1 MTDKQKKQAIA
12 IVVALVL
19 LVAALFGLKFY
30 NKKTEEKQTA
40 ADEAARVYV
49 NQTTSDAITALSWE
63 YNGETSHLTKTDD
76 TWTCTEQPDL
86 TLDTDQVTTLLD
98 AVASLEATQQ
108 VENPED
114 DATYGLEAPT
124 NVITYTTSDGTTTL
138 TLGNEN
144 NITGGN
150 YLKNSDNDNIYLVD
164 TTLVTTF
171 DCDVSTLEKT
181 EESETSET
189 AETSSSVSGTSETAE
204 DSSVVNETSET
215 PETSSVVNETSET
228 PETSSSVTET
238 SETVEDSSIVNESSA
253 TTTN

>member
-12 IVVALVL
+12 VVVALVL

-40 ADEAARVYV
+40 ADEAARVYAS
-49 NQTTSDAITALSWE
+49 QTTSDAITALSWE
-63 YNGETSHLTKTDD
+63 YNGETIHLTKTDD
-76 TWTCTEQPDL
+76 TWTCTEQPDRI
-86 TLDTDQVTTLLD
+86 LDTDQVTTLLD

-114 DATYGLEAPT
+114 DATYGLDAPT

-164 TTLVTTF
+164 TSLVTTF

-189 AETSSSVSGTSETAE
+189 AETSETPEISSSVTETSETAE
-204 DSSVVNETSET
+204 DSSVVNE
-215 PETSSVVNETSET
+215 
-228 PETSSSVTET
+228 
-238 SETVEDSSIVNESSA
+238 SSA
-253 TTTN
+253 TITN

>member
-12 IVVALVL
+12 VVVALVL

-63 YNGETSHLTKTDD
+63 YNGETIHLTKTDD

-114 DATYGLEAPT
+114 DATYGLDAPT

-171 DCDVSTLEKT
+171 DCDASTLEKT
-181 EESETSET
+181 EESKTSESSESSEVDENSST
-189 AETSSSVSGTSETAE
+189 VSESSEATESSSSV
-204 DSSVVNETSET
+204 NEAGKTVE
-215 PETSSVVNETSET
+215 N
-228 PETSSSVTET
+228 SSSANEAT
-238 SETVEDSSIVNESSA
+238 DSN
-253 TTTN
+253 TTN

>member
-30 NKKTEEKQTA
+30 NKKNEEKQTA
-40 ADEAARVYV
+40 ADEAARVYAS
-49 NQTTSDAITALSWE
+49 QTTSDAITALSWE
-63 YNGETSHLTKTDD
+63 YNGETIHLTKTDD
-76 TWTCTEQPDL
+76 TWTCTEQPDR
-86 TLDTDQVTTLLD
+86 TLDTDQVTILLD

-114 DATYGLEAPT
+114 DAIYGLDTPT

-164 TTLVTTF
+164 TTFVTTF

-181 EESETSET
+181 EESETSELSENSEVDENSST
-189 AETSSSVSGTSETAE
+189 VSESSESTESSSSV
-204 DSSVVNETSET
+204 NEAGKTVE
-215 PETSSVVNETSET
+215 N
-228 PETSSSVTET
+228 SSSANEAT
-238 SETVEDSSIVNESSA
+238 DSN
-253 TTTN
+253 TTN

>member
-40 ADEAARVYV
+40 ADEAARVYAS
-49 NQTTSDAITALSWE
+49 QTTSDAITALSWE
-63 YNGETSHLTKTDD
+63 YNGETIHLTKTDD
-76 TWTCTEQPDL
+76 TWTCTEQPDR

-114 DATYGLEAPT
+114 DAIYGLDTPT

-164 TTLVTTF
+164 TSLVTTF

-181 EESETSET
+181 EESKTSELSENSEVDENSST
-189 AETSSSVSGTSETAE
+189 VSESSESTESSSSV
-204 DSSVVNETSET
+204 NEAGKTVE
-215 PETSSVVNETSET
+215 N
-228 PETSSSVTET
+228 SSSANEAT
-238 SETVEDSSIVNESSA
+238 DSN
-253 TTTN
+253 TTN

>member
-30 NKKTEEKQTA
+30 NKKNEEKQTA
-40 ADEAARVYV
+40 ADEAARVYAS
-49 NQTTSDAITALSWE
+49 QTTSDAITALSWE
-63 YNGETSHLTKTDD
+63 YNGETIHLTKTDD
-76 TWTCTEQPDL
+76 TWTCTEQPDR

-114 DATYGLEAPT
+114 DAIYGLDTPT

-150 YLKNSDNDNIYLVD
+150 YLKNSDNDNIYLID
-164 TTLVTTF
+164 TSLVTTF

-181 EESETSET
+181 EESKTSELSENSEVDENSST
-189 AETSSSVSGTSETAE
+189 VSESSESIESSSSV
-204 DSSVVNETSET
+204 NEAGKTVE
-215 PETSSVVNETSET
+215 N
-228 PETSSSVTET
+228 SSSANEAT
-238 SETVEDSSIVNESSA
+238 DSN
-253 TTTN
+253 TTN

>member
-12 IVVALVL
+12 VVLALVL

-30 NKKTEEKQTA
+30 NKKAEEKQTA
-40 ADEAARVYV
+40 ADEAAKVYV
-49 NQTTSDAITALSWE
+49 TQTTSDAITALSWE
-63 YNGETSHLTKTDD
+63 YNGETVHLTKNDD

-114 DATYGLEAPT
+114 DVTYGFDTPT
-124 NVITYTTSDGTTTL
+124 NVITYTTADGTTTL

-144 NITGGN
+144 DITGGN
-150 YLKNSDNDNIYLVD
+150 YIKTSENDNVYLVA
-164 TTLVTTF
+164 TTLVNTF

-181 EESETSET
+181 EESTTSEASEASESGET
-189 AETSSSVSGTSETAE
+189 AEFSSSVS
-204 DSSVVNETSET
+204 ETSE
-215 PETSSVVNETSET
+215 
-228 PETSSSVTET
+228 VTG
-238 SETVEDSSIVNESSA
+238 S
-253 TTTN
+253 TTTD

>member
-40 ADEAARVYV
+40 ADEAARVYAS
-49 NQTTSDAITALSWE
+49 QTTSDAITALSWE
-63 YNGETSHLTKTDD
+63 YNGETIHLTKTDD

-114 DATYGLEAPT
+114 DAIYGLDTPT

-181 EESETSET
+181 EESKTSEASESSEVDENSST
-189 AETSSSVSGTSETAE
+189 VSESSEATESSSSV
-204 DSSVVNETSET
+204 NEAGKTVE
-215 PETSSVVNETSET
+215 N
-228 PETSSSVTET
+228 SSSANEAT
-238 SETVEDSSIVNESSA
+238 DSN
-253 TTTN
+253 TTN

>member
-12 IVVALVL
+12 VVIALVL

-30 NKKTEEKQTA
+30 NKKAEEKQTA

-49 NQTTSDAITALSWE
+49 NQTKSDDITALSWE
-63 YNGETSHLTKTDD
+63 YNGETIHLTKTED

-114 DATYGLEAPT
+114 DTTYGFDVPT
-124 NVITYTTSDGTTTL
+124 NVITYTTADTTTTL

-144 NITGGN
+144 DITGGN
-150 YLKNSDNDNIYLVD
+150 YLKTSDNDDVYLVD

-181 EESETSET
+181 EESTTSEASEASESSET
-189 AETSSSVSGTSETAE
+189 AEFSNSVS
-204 DSSVVNETSET
+204 ETSE
-215 PETSSVVNETSET
+215 
-228 PETSSSVTET
+228 VTG
-238 SETVEDSSIVNESSA
+238 S
-253 TTTN
+253 TTTD

>member
-12 IVVALVL
+12 VVIALVL

-30 NKKTEEKQTA
+30 NKKAEEKQTA

-49 NQTTSDAITALSWE
+49 TQTTSDAITALSWQ
-63 YNGETSHLTKTDD
+63 YNGETIHLAKTDD

-114 DATYGLEAPT
+114 DATYGFDAPV
-124 NVITYTTSDGTTTL
+124 NVITYTTTDGTTTL

-144 NITGGN
+144 DITGGN
-150 YLKNSDNDNIYLVD
+150 YLKTSDNVYLVD

-181 EESETSET
+181 EESTTSETSET
-189 AETSSSVSGTSETAE
+189 AETNSSVSKTAE
-204 DSSVVNETSET
+204 GS
-215 PETSSVVNETSET
+215 
-228 PETSSSVTET
+228 
-238 SETVEDSSIVNESSA
+238 SSA
-253 TTTN
+253 TSEVTESTTTN

>member
-30 NKKTEEKQTA
+30 NKKNKEKQTA

-63 YNGETSHLTKTDD
+63 YNGETIHLTKTDD

-98 AVASLEATQQ
+98 TVASLEATQQ

-114 DATYGLEAPT
+114 DATYGLDAPT

-181 EESETSET
+181 EESEISET
-189 AETSSSVSGTSETAE
+189 AETSSSVSETSETAE

-215 PETSSVVNETSET
+215 AETRSSVSET
-228 PETSSSVTET
+228 A
-238 SETVEDSSIVNESSA
+238 EDSSIVNESSA

>member
-40 ADEAARVYV
+40 ADEAARVYAS
-49 NQTTSDAITALSWE
+49 QTTSDAITALSWE
-63 YNGETSHLTKTDD
+63 YNGETIHLTKTDD
-76 TWTCTEQPDL
+76 TWTCTEQPDR

-114 DATYGLEAPT
+114 DATYGLDAPT

-164 TTLVTTF
+164 TSLVTTF

-181 EESETSET
+181 EESETSELSENSEVDENSST
-189 AETSSSVSGTSETAE
+189 VSESSESTESSSSV
-204 DSSVVNETSET
+204 NEAGKTVE
-215 PETSSVVNETSET
+215 N
-228 PETSSSVTET
+228 SSSANEAT
-238 SETVEDSSIVNESSA
+238 DSN
-253 TTTN
+253 TTN

>member
-30 NKKTEEKQTA
+30 NKKNEEKQTA
-40 ADEAARVYV
+40 ADEAARVYAS
-49 NQTTSDAITALSWE
+49 QTTSDAITALSWE
-63 YNGETSHLTKTDD
+63 YNGETIHLTKTDD
-76 TWTCTEQPDL
+76 TWTCTEQPDR

-114 DATYGLEAPT
+114 DAIYGLDNPT
-124 NVITYTTSDGTTTL
+124 NIITYMTSDGTTTL
-138 TLGNEN
+138 ILGNEN

-164 TTLVTTF
+164 TSLVTTF

-189 AETSSSVSGTSETAE
+189 AETSSRVSETA
-204 DSSVVNETSET
+204 
-215 PETSSVVNETSET
+215 
-228 PETSSSVTET
+228 
-238 SETVEDSSIVNESSA
+238 EDSSIVNESSA

>member
-30 NKKTEEKQTA
+30 NKKNEEKQTA
-40 ADEAARVYV
+40 ADEAARVYAS
-49 NQTTSDAITALSWE
+49 QTTSDAITALSWE
-63 YNGETSHLTKTDD
+63 YNGETIHLTKTDD
-76 TWTCTEQPDL
+76 TWTCTEQPDR

-98 AVASLEATQQ
+98 AVASLEAIQQ

-114 DATYGLEAPT
+114 DVTYGLDAPT

-164 TTLVTTF
+164 TTFVTTF

-181 EESETSET
+181 EESETSELSENSEVDENSST
-189 AETSSSVSGTSETAE
+189 VSESSESTESSSSV
-204 DSSVVNETSET
+204 NEAGKTVE
-215 PETSSVVNETSET
+215 N
-228 PETSSSVTET
+228 SSSANEAT
-238 SETVEDSSIVNESSA
+238 DSN
-253 TTTN
+253 TTN

>member
-40 ADEAARVYV
+40 ADEAARVYAS
-49 NQTTSDAITALSWE
+49 QTTSDAITALSWE
-63 YNGETSHLTKTDD
+63 YNGETIHLTKTDD
-76 TWTCTEQPDL
+76 TWTCTEQPDRI
-86 TLDTDQVTTLLD
+86 LDTDQVTTLLD

-114 DATYGLEAPT
+114 DAIYGLDTPT

-164 TTLVTTF
+164 TSLVTTF

-181 EESETSET
+181 EESKTSELSENSEVDENSST
-189 AETSSSVSGTSETAE
+189 VSESSESTESSSSV
-204 DSSVVNETSET
+204 NEAGKTVE
-215 PETSSVVNETSET
+215 N
-228 PETSSSVTET
+228 SSSANEAT
-238 SETVEDSSIVNESSA
+238 DSN
-253 TTTN
+253 TTN

>member
-12 IVVALVL
+12 IAVALVL

-40 ADEAARVYV
+40 ADEAARVYAS
-49 NQTTSDAITALSWE
+49 QTTSDAITALSWE
-63 YNGETSHLTKTDD
+63 YNGETIHLTKTDD

-114 DATYGLEAPT
+114 DAIYGFDTPT

-164 TTLVTTF
+164 TSLVTTF

-181 EESETSET
+181 EESKTSEASESSEVDENSST
-189 AETSSSVSGTSETAE
+189 VSESSEATESSSSV
-204 DSSVVNETSET
+204 NEAGKTVE
-215 PETSSVVNETSET
+215 N
-228 PETSSSVTET
+228 SSSANEAT
-238 SETVEDSSIVNESSA
+238 DSN
-253 TTTN
+253 TTN

>member
-12 IVVALVL
+12 IAVALVL

-40 ADEAARVYV
+40 ADEAARVYAS
-49 NQTTSDAITALSWE
+49 QTTSDAITALSWE
-63 YNGETSHLTKTDD
+63 YNGETIHLTKTDD
-76 TWTCTEQPDL
+76 TWTCTEQPDR

-114 DATYGLEAPT
+114 DAIYGLDNPT
-124 NVITYTTSDGTTTL
+124 NIITYMTSDGTTTL
-138 TLGNEN
+138 ILGNEN

-164 TTLVTTF
+164 TSLVTTF

-181 EESETSET
+181 EESKTSELSENSEVDENSST
-189 AETSSSVSGTSETAE
+189 VSESSESIESSSSV
-204 DSSVVNETSET
+204 NEAGKTVE
-215 PETSSVVNETSET
+215 N
-228 PETSSSVTET
+228 SSSANEAT
-238 SETVEDSSIVNESSA
+238 DSN
-253 TTTN
+253 TTN

>member
-30 NKKTEEKQTA
+30 NKKTEEKQTV

-63 YNGETSHLTKTDD
+63 YNGETIHLTKTED
-76 TWTCTEQPDL
+76 TWICTEQPDL

-114 DATYGLEAPT
+114 DATYGLDAPT

-181 EESETSET
+181 EESETS
-189 AETSSSVSGTSETAE
+189 SSVSETSETAE

-215 PETSSVVNETSET
+215 A
-228 PETSSSVTET
+228 ETSSSVSET

>member
-30 NKKTEEKQTA
+30 NKKAEEKQTA

-49 NQTTSDAITALSWE
+49 NQTKSDDITALSWE
-63 YNGETSHLTKTDD
+63 YNGETIHLTKTED

-114 DATYGLEAPT
+114 DTTYGFDVPT
-124 NVITYTTSDGTTTL
+124 NVITYTTADTTTTL

-144 NITGGN
+144 DITGGN
-150 YLKNSDNDNIYLVD
+150 YLKTSDNDDVYLVD

-181 EESETSET
+181 EESTTSEASEASESSET
-189 AETSSSVSGTSETAE
+189 AEFSNSVS
-204 DSSVVNETSET
+204 ETSE
-215 PETSSVVNETSET
+215 
-228 PETSSSVTET
+228 VTG
-238 SETVEDSSIVNESSA
+238 S
-253 TTTN
+253 TTTD